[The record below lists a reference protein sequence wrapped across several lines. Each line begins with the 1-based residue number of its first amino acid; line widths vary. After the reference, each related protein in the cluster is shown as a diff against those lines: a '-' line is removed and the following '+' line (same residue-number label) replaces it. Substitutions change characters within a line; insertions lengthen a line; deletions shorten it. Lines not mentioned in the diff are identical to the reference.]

1 MNPAPLP
8 LGNAAAARAGSYPKG
23 VARRQEI
30 LTRAIEVFAAKGA
43 EGTSLRAIAE
53 AIGVSHAAL
62 LHYFPSREVL
72 LIEVLKA
79 NETRSRD
86 EDADRDPTEIVGMM
100 INAAHRNVGIPGIVS
115 LYSSMLAGSIEE
127 GKDYSREYFSGRFE
141 RLRAKLVARIRA
153 GQSDGT
159 VRADLEPEAL
169 AALVIAAS
177 DGLQLQWLLDPKV
190 DIAKSLELLDV
201 ILAPTEG
208 LAGTPTTTPT
218 KEES

>member
-1 MNPAPLP
+1 MTAAPEQP
-8 LGNAAAARAGSYPKG
+8 GDDAAARAGSYPKG

-30 LTRAIEVFAAKGA
+30 LARAIEVFAAKGL

-79 NETRSRD
+79 NETRFRGD
-86 EDADRDPTEIVGMM
+86 DADRDPTEIVGMM
-100 INAAHRNVGIPGIVS
+100 TNAAHRNVGIPGMIS
-115 LYSSMLAGSIEE
+115 LYSSMLAGSIED
-127 GKDYSREYFSGRFE
+127 GKEYSREYFSQRFE
-141 RLRAKLVARIRA
+141 RLRAKLVSRIEE
-153 GQSDGT
+153 GQSSGT

-177 DGLQLQWLLDPKV
+177 DGLQVQWLLDARV
-190 DIAKSLELLDV
+190 DIARSLELLDV
-201 ILAPTEG
+201 ILAPSSEN
-208 LAGTPTTTPT
+208 PTT
-218 KEES
+218 ENS

>member
-1 MNPAPLP
+1 MTAAPDLPA
-8 LGNAAAARAGSYPKG
+8 GEAASRAGSYPKG

-30 LTRAIEVFAAKGA
+30 LTRAIEVFAAKGL

-62 LHYFPSREVL
+62 LHYFPSREEL

-79 NETRSRD
+79 NETRFNGD
-86 EDADRDPTEIVGMM
+86 DAERDPTEIVGIMT
-100 INAAHRNVGIPGIVS
+100 NAAHRNVGIPGMVS

-127 GKDYSREYFSGRFE
+127 GKEYSREYFSRRFE
-141 RLRAKLVARIRA
+141 RLRAKLVSRIEA
-153 GQSDGT
+153 GQAAGT
-159 VRADLEPEAL
+159 VRTDLEPEAL

-177 DGLQLQWLLDPKV
+177 DGLQVQWLLDPKV

-201 ILAPTEG
+201 ILAPPSEDT
-208 LAGTPTTTPT
+208 T
-218 KEES
+218 KENQ